1 MSFLDYVNE
10 NTEGLVLIDK
20 LRNAIRNLCHDD
32 IKNEFDGVTEDD
44 IDKMILFIE
53 NGIIGCLKDYDGDF
67 NTLTLEYVT
76 NTIGGLIGFHHLLNG
91 VDKNRRET
99 YLEILWDVICE
110 SFSSIDDDIDKLCES
125 SYLVNKYVMINNG
138 EYEGDCSD
146 CLCEKDMQDCLSE
159 IYKYM
164 LKDKIE
170 F

>member
-10 NTEGLVLIDK
+10 NTEGLALIDK
-20 LRNAIRNLCHDD
+20 LRNAIKNLCHDD
-32 IKNEFDGVTEDD
+32 IKSEFKNVTEED
-44 IDKMILFIE
+44 IDKLTLMIE
-53 NGIIGCLKDYDGDF
+53 NDLIGCLKDYDGDF
-67 NTLTLEYVT
+67 NTLSLEYVT

-91 VDKNRRET
+91 VEKNRRET
-99 YLEILWDVICE
+99 YLEILWDVIYE

-138 EYEGDCSD
+138 EYEEDYSD

-159 IYKYM
+159 IYKFM